1 MVSLIGGSVS
11 SSVLLLM
18 FEDSLAISSC
28 TILVLMQ
35 GIGSLK
41 GPVLVS
47 SVLVELLSLSRAI
60 IDFVPSTLRL
70 SVKRFDGGGL
80 PDTLGP
86 VTVGG
91 ITGASRSRPS
101 GVDPDTLP
109 PGPDDF
115 SMLNCFL
122 RKPGRESDGCTSDAL
137 PREHVRLVKPVRS
150 SGARL
155 APESISITVE
165 LRLVSPSI
173 ERSLAIEELSM
184 LNELLVSFELC
195 LMNLYGCMEYSVSVL
210 EFFCKLSHDFLYI
223 RLEVSKEDGFRY
235 VDCKY

>member
-1 MVSLIGGSVS
+1 
-11 SSVLLLM
+11 
-18 FEDSLAISSC
+18 
-28 TILVLMQ
+28 MQ

-70 SVKRFDGGGL
+70 SVKRFEGGGL
-80 PDTLGP
+80 PDMLLP
-86 VTVGG
+86 LTVGG

-101 GVDPDTLP
+101 GVEPDTLP
-109 PGPDDF
+109 PGTPGF

-122 RKPGRESDGCTSDAL
+122 RKPGRESEV

-184 LNELLVSFELC
+184 LNELFVSFELC

-210 EFFCKLSHDFLYI
+210 EFFCKLSHDFLYN
-223 RLEVSKEDGFRY
+223 RLDVSKDDGLRY
-235 VDCKY
+235 VDCRY